1 MNLQQLIDLCA
12 AKKGAV
18 QEFPFDDTTLV
29 FKVMG
34 KMFALVNLD
43 EPHSVNLKCDPVYA
57 IALRHKYKNVR
68 AGYHMS
74 KKHWNTIDLQGDV
87 PDETLTE
94 WIDDSYELVVAGLT
108 KAQKL
113 KLAEMK
119 K

>member
-1 MNLQQLIDLCA
+1 MTLQQLIDICA

-29 FKVMG
+29 FKVMD
-34 KMFALVNLD
+34 KMFALIHLE

-57 IALRHKYKNVR
+57 IALRHKYNGVR

-74 KKHWNTIDLQGDV
+74 KKHWNTIDLNGDV
-87 PDETLTE
+87 PDPELTE

-108 KAQKL
+108 KAQRKEL
-113 KLAEMK
+113 SA
-119 K
+119 